1 MRADA
6 GVAREAVVISA
17 VAAPPPFTLQPERK
31 ETKKKKH
38 KMRKREKGGKGR
50 EEREREL
57 KKKEE

>member
-31 ETKKKKH
+31 ETKKKH
-38 KMRKREKGGKGR
+38 KMRKRERK
-50 EEREREL
+50 REREL
-57 KKKEE
+57 KKKERIIDGT

>member
-31 ETKKKKH
+31 ETKKKH
-38 KMRKREKGGKGR
+38 KMRKRERK
-50 EEREREL
+50 REREL
-57 KKKEE
+57 KKKKE